1 MTTPRRARVRLPIL
15 LGSMALLV
23 AAPVRAQQVA
33 TSFQELQALVKTGDT
48 IYVTDAGGVTIK
60 GKLAGLS
67 TSSLDLAVRRAAS
80 VPPLGVLQRNVNHI
94 VRERADSLWNGALIG
109 LATGA
114 IPAVLIGLATS
125 RETYCGTTLCS
136 RPPPAGEIAGVA
148 LGLGGI
154 GCVTGLLIDVLNKEQ
169 VTVYVQAPG
178 QRSAG
183 VRISSLLSKS
193 VAGVQM
199 SVPF

>member
-1 MTTPRRARVRLPIL
+1 MTTPTRARVRLPIL
-15 LGSMALLV
+15 LGSMALLL

-33 TSFQELQALVKTGDT
+33 TSFEELQALVKPGDT

-67 TSSLDLAVRRAAS
+67 TSSLELLVRRDAS
-80 VPPLGVLQRNVNHI
+80 VPPLGLSQRNVNHI
-94 VRERADSLWNGALIG
+94 VLERSDSLWNGALIG
-109 LATGA
+109 LAAGA
-114 IPAVLIGLATS
+114 IPAVLIGLAAT
-125 RETYCGTTLCS
+125 RETYCGTNLCS
-136 RPPPAGEIAGVA
+136 RAAPAGEIAGVG

-154 GCVTGLLIDVLNKEQ
+154 GFVAGLLIDVLNKEQ
-169 VTVYVQAPG
+169 VTIYVHAPG
-178 QRSAG
+178 QRSSA
-183 VRISSLLSKS
+183 VRISPLLSKS